1 MGIEEGSNT
10 PDKKKLLGR
19 FIFAGYI
26 LACFVWAY
34 CLLVIISGRDKGGV
48 GYVLAIVFF
57 TAWPVLTV
65 LLRFSGI
72 FLMKKKN
79 NDV

>member
-1 MGIEEGSNT
+1 MSTEEPTNNSN
-10 PDKKKLLGR
+10 KKKLLGR
-19 FIFAGYI
+19 IIFAGFI
-26 LACFVWAY
+26 LAGCIWLF
-34 CLLVIISGRDKGGV
+34 CLLVIISGRDKGGT
-48 GYVLAIVFF
+48 GYLLAIVFF
-57 TAWPVLTV
+57 IAWPVLTV